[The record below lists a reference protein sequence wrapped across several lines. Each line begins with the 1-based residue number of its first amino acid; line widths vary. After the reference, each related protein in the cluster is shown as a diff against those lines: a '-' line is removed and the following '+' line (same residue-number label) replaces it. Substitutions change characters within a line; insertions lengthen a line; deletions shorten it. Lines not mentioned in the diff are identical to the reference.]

1 MDKVDHLVLSGGAIK
16 GIAFLGALE
25 CLQRRQSLQL
35 GNLKVLVGSSVGA
48 LIAGFLSIGYS
59 TAQLFKVVIETNF
72 SSLANPEI
80 GKLLTHYG
88 LDSGY
93 LIVKKIKK
101 LFLQKGF
108 DPNITF
114 QQHYKYTRK
123 RLVITVSCLG
133 KGVRYFDYTNQPNLS
148 VVTAIR
154 MSISYPGY
162 FTAVRYQGDYY
173 VDGGMLDNVPIA
185 FLSDVPPERILVI
198 RTSFEP
204 YEQPTPEEDTAEN
217 FLWLLWI
224 TTAQEMERLRLESNR
239 TTRDIH
245 RNSTI
250 QISLTPLP
258 SPISPTISEKK
269 KLLREGYKAAI
280 EYLESEIW
288 IIQRVDRLP
297 YRAMRKIWQIVH
309 HRSYSTTLE
318 AIRARK

>member
-1 MDKVDHLVLSGGAIK
+1 
-16 GIAFLGALE
+16 
-25 CLQRRQSLQL
+25 
-35 GNLKVLVGSSVGA
+35 
-48 LIAGFLSIGYS
+48 
-59 TAQLFKVVIETNF
+59 
-72 SSLANPEI
+72 
-80 GKLLTHYG
+80 
-88 LDSGY
+88 
-93 LIVKKIKK
+93 
-101 LFLQKGF
+101 
-108 DPNITF
+108 
-114 QQHYKYTRK
+114 
-123 RLVITVSCLG
+123 VSCLG